1 MGERFNGIEEV
12 GGSIPPGST
21 THSISPVRE
30 ASDWLNAMISPHTPP
45 GTKIVCINDKRAI
58 APIKK
63 NAVYTVAEIVPV
75 EKSPSKFHVILVE
88 IDIDITWQT
97 MTDAKGF
104 SLHRFRYLD
113 LPRSI
118 TDLLNVQPV
127 KDDAD
132 LEETIV

>member
-1 MGERFNGIEEV
+1 
-12 GGSIPPGST
+12 
-21 THSISPVRE
+21 
-30 ASDWLNAMISPHTPP
+30 MISPHTPP
-45 GTKIVCINDKRAI
+45 GTKIVCINDTRAI

-63 NAVYTVAEIVPV
+63 NEVYTVAEIVPV
-75 EKSPSKFHVILVE
+75 EKSPSKFHVILAE
-88 IDIDITWQT
+88 IEIGITWQT

-118 TDLLNVQPV
+118 TALLNTQPV

-132 LEETIV
+132 LEETII

>member
-1 MGERFNGIEEV
+1 V
-12 GGSIPPGST
+12 T
-21 THSISPVRE
+21 TRLR
-30 ASDWLNAMISPHTPP
+30 LNAVISPHTPP

-63 NAVYTVAEIVPV
+63 NAVYTVAQIVPV

-88 IDIDITWQT
+88 IEIGITWQT

-113 LPRSI
+113 LPKSL
-118 TDLLNVQPV
+118 TNLLNVQPV
-127 KDDAD
+127 KEDAD
-132 LEETIV
+132 LEKTIV